1 MRRGE
6 RFRPLLCNAYAQ
18 RELQRRTLLQF
29 APNLDSSRA
38 VNRDFLR
45 VVPGSRPGT
54 GDADATGI
62 GTRLTGTIES
72 IDGDVIT
79 LSTPAGP
86 QRISTISGTRI
97 TITQA
102 GDIDDLTVGD
112 RVTIAAVPGPEP
124 DVAEAVSIT
133 VVSVEERKAGAARV
147 GAVE

>member
-6 RFRPLLCNAYAQ
+6 RFRPLPCNGSAQ
-18 RELQRRTLLQF
+18 RELQRRTSRPS
-29 APNLDSSRA
+29 APSLDSFRVA
-38 VNRDFLR
+38 NRDFLR
-45 VVPGSRPGT
+45 AAPGSRPAQVMPMLRGS
-54 GDADATGI
+54 GR
-62 GTRLTGTIES
+62 RLTGTIES

-79 LSTPAGP
+79 LMTPAGS

-133 VVSVEERKAGAARV
+133 VVSVDE
-147 GAVE
+147 